1 MKFES
6 IGELCTLHK
15 KPSLELTVDKIDSAF
30 CTMENGLSAKIPN
43 LVLSS
48 STLNSKSDYY
58 SIINIEHINIEQFK
72 KTIKKVEFYPPAT
85 KMTFIDGEVVTVV
98 ARHGD
103 DFDEETGVMHCILKR
118 LFKGTGYNTMI
129 RSLIKDAHKRE
140 AAEFLKKENEKKAK
154 EAADKAKEEARK
166 KEQKRLARER
176 EEKIEIQKEAYIRAM
191 KEMKGKK

>member
-1 MKFES
+1 MGKMKFNS
-6 IGELCTLHK
+6 SANDWGFVMQKL
-15 KPSLELTVDKIDSAF
+15 SAVDKNDRAF
-30 CTMENGLSAKIPN
+30 CTMEDGTPIRFIETPSWSQGLW
-43 LVLSS
+43 LSS
-48 STLNSKSDYY
+48 YAP
-58 SIINIEHINIEQFK
+58 IIDMTKFRN
-72 KTIKKVEFYPPAT
+72 TIKKVEFYPPAT
-85 KMTFIDGEVVTVV
+85 KMTFTDGEVITVA

-103 DFDEETGVMHCILKR
+103 EFDEETGVMHCILKR

-140 AAEFLKKENEKKAK
+140 AAAFLKKENEKKAK
-154 EAADKAKEEARK
+154 EAAEKAKEEARK

>member
-1 MKFES
+1 MSNEKCMPIGNLEFVFPES
-6 IGELCTLHK
+6 
-15 KPSLELTVDKIDSAF
+15 DKNDRAF
-30 CTMENGLSAKIPN
+30 CTMEDGIYIRGLEPLFNPMWIGHYRPLIDMEKFK
-43 LVLSS
+43 
-48 STLNSKSDYY
+48 NS
-58 SIINIEHINIEQFK
+58 
-72 KTIKKVEFYPPAT
+72 IKKVEFYPPAT
-85 KMTFIDGEVVTVV
+85 KMTFTDGEVVTVA

-103 DFDEETGVMHCILKR
+103 EFDEEAGVMHCILKR

-140 AAEFLKKENEKKAK
+140 AAAFLKKENEKKAK
-154 EAADKAKEEARK
+154 EAAEKAKEEARR